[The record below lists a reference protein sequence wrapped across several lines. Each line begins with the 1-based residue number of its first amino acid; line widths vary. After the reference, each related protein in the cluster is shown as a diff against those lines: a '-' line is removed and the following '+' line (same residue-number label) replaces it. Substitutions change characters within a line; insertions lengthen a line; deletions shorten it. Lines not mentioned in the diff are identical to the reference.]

1 MKGKDSLSICESKY
15 KFGRST
21 NATSSICNGYSS
33 QLACKEKCQ
42 RENCEM
48 YSYNKEKEIC
58 IVSYNNTEESRN
70 QLFFCE
76 SKETL
81 MFNTTACFQGKY

>member
-33 QLACKEKCQ
+33 QLACKDKCW

-48 YSYNKEKEIC
+48 YSYNKEEEIC
-58 IVSYNNTEESRN
+58 IVSYNTEESRN

-76 SKETL
+76 SEETL